1 MSIATGPDSTLVQ
14 AALEQVWE
22 SMLYAVAEPVAAD
35 AATTAQGVQATITV
49 TGAWNGELRLS
60 CDREAA
66 GQMAAT
72 MLGAPA
78 GEELPDL
85 DVHDAV
91 GEILNVVG
99 GSVKGALEGESRLGL
114 PQVRPVDALP
124 DPADCV
130 AVSWRGAPVYVQ
142 IVSQPA

>member
-1 MSIATGPDSTLVQ
+1 MTVTAAPDSGLVQ

-22 SMLYAVAEPVAAD
+22 SMLYAVAEPLPAGSDPLAG
-35 AATTAQGVQATITV
+35 ALEASITV
-49 TGAWNGELRLS
+49 SGAWDGELRLF
-60 CDREAA
+60 CDGDAA
-66 GQMAAT
+66 RQMAAT
-72 MLGAPA
+72 MLGAPHD
-78 GEELPDL
+78 EELPEL

-114 PQVRPVDALP
+114 PQVRPADRLP
-124 DPADCV
+124 DPAACV

-142 IVSQPA
+142 IVSRPA

>member
-1 MSIATGPDSTLVQ
+1 MTVTTGPDTGLVQ

-22 SMLYAVAEPVAAD
+22 SMLYAVAEPLPEGSD
-35 AATTAQGVQATITV
+35 ALAGALEASITV
-49 TGAWNGELRLS
+49 SGAWNGELRLF
-60 CDREAA
+60 CDGDAA
-66 GQMAAT
+66 RQMAAT
-72 MLGAPA
+72 MLGAPQD
-78 GEELPDL
+78 EELPEL

-114 PQVRPVDALP
+114 PQVRPAAQLP
-124 DPADCV
+124 DPAECV

-142 IVSQPA
+142 ILDRSA

>member
-1 MSIATGPDSTLVQ
+1 MTTTTGPDTDLVQ

-22 SMLYAVAEPVAAD
+22 SMLYAVAEPVPS
-35 AATTAQGVQATITV
+35 TTGALANGLEATIAV
-49 TGAWNGELRLS
+49 SGAWNGELRLF
-60 CDREAA
+60 CDAGAA
-66 GQMAAT
+66 QQMAAT
-72 MLGAPA
+72 MLGAPSD
-78 GEELPDL
+78 EELPEL

-114 PQVRPVDALP
+114 PQVRPATSLP

-142 IVSQPA
+142 IVSLPA

>member
-1 MSIATGPDSTLVQ
+1 MTLTGPDTDLVQ

-22 SMLYAVAEPVAAD
+22 SMLYAVAEPVAVGAD
-35 AATTAQGVQATITV
+35 RPRDGLRATITV
-49 TGAWNGELRLS
+49 SGAWNGELRLF
-60 CDREAA
+60 CDNAA
-66 GQMAAT
+66 AAQMAAT

-78 GEELPDL
+78 DEELPEL

-99 GSVKGALEGESRLGL
+99 GSVKGALLGESKLGL
-114 PQVRPVDALP
+114 PQVEPTAELP

-142 IVSQPA
+142 IVSVPA